1 MQEKVEHLYEFN
13 YISSNNYNTAL
24 QLASSIATG
33 LAEVQ
38 SRKKFSPVS
47 GIFSTQGLNMS

>member
-1 MQEKVEHLYEFN
+1 M
-13 YISSNNYNTAL
+13 AL

-38 SRKKFSPVS
+38 SRKEFSPVS
-47 GIFSTQGLNMS
+47 GIFSTQGLNMG